1 MFLNKGKTMDIN
13 KITEQQNPMSS
24 HIDEQPVLG
33 ILEII
38 NREDIGVP
46 LAVQKSLPQIKEFID
61 ALIPR
66 FKDNGRLFYVG
77 SGTSGRLGVLDAAEC
92 PPTYS
97 TDPEMVQGI
106 IAGGNDALVRSIE
119 GAEDYPEDGAQAVSD
134 HNITTNDTVLG
145 ITASS
150 STPFVLGA
158 LEQAKEIGALTGL
171 ISCNKPPKLEYVDH
185 MISMIVGPEIITG
198 STRMKAGTATKLV
211 LNMITTTL
219 MIKLNKTYGNL
230 MVDLKAS
237 NKKLWDRGTRI
248 ISHLTGLDYDD
259 SLQLLQSAK
268 GEVKIAIVM
277 NKTNCVYDVGVQ
289 LLKNVRGSLTKALSE

>member
-1 MFLNKGKTMDIN
+1 MNSD
-13 KITEQQNPMSS
+13 KITEQQNLASS
-24 HIDEQPVLG
+24 RIDEQSVSE

-38 NREDIGVP
+38 NGEDIGVP
-46 LAVQKSLPQIKEFID
+46 LAVQKSLSMIEVFINE
-61 ALIPR
+61 LVPR
-66 FKDNGRLFYVG
+66 FRDGGCLFYVG

-92 PPTYS
+92 PPTYR

-106 IAGGNDALVRSIE
+106 IAGGYDALIRSIE
-119 GAEDYPEDGAQAVSD
+119 GAEDYPEDGAQVVSD
-134 HNITTNDTVLG
+134 HNITANDTVLG
-145 ITASS
+145 ITACS

-158 LEQAKEIGALTGL
+158 LKEAKKIGALTG
-171 ISCNKPPKLEYVDH
+171 IIICNKLPSLEYVDH
-185 MISMIVGPEIITG
+185 MISLIVGPEVITG

-248 ISHLTGLDYDD
+248 IVHLTGLDYED
-259 SLQLLQSAK
+259 SLQLLKSAN
-268 GEVKIAIVM
+268 GEVKTAIIM
-277 NKTNCVYDVGVQ
+277 QKKNCTYETGVQ
-289 LLKNVRGSLTKALSE
+289 LLQNVSGSLKNALIS

>member
-1 MFLNKGKTMDIN
+1 MNSD
-13 KITEQQNPMSS
+13 KITEQQNPVSS
-24 HIDEQPVLG
+24 DIDEKTTHE
-33 ILEII
+33 ILTMI
-38 NREDIGVP
+38 NNEDADVSQ
-46 LAVQKSLPQIKEFID
+46 AVQKRLQDIEMFID
-61 ALIPR
+61 ALCHR
-66 FKDNGRLFYVG
+66 FKDGGRLFYVG

-92 PPTYS
+92 PPTYR

-106 IAGGNDALVRSIE
+106 IAGGYDALVRSIE
-119 GAEDYPEDGAQAVSD
+119 GAEDYLEDGAHVVSD
-134 HNITTNDTVLG
+134 HNITANDTVLG

-158 LEQAKEIGALTGL
+158 LEEAKKIGALTGL
-171 ISCNKPPKLEYVDH
+171 IICNKLSHLEYVDH
-185 MISMIVGPEIITG
+185 MISLIVGPEVITG

-248 ISHLTGLDYDD
+248 IVHLTGLDYED
-259 SLQLLQSAK
+259 SLQLLKSAN
-268 GEVKIAIVM
+268 GEVKTAIIM
-277 NKTNCVYDVGVQ
+277 KKKNCTYEEGVQ
-289 LLKNVRGSLTKALSE
+289 LLQSVSGSLKKALGE